1 MLSARV
7 VVVRSFRR
15 SNMTHVEFWS
25 ERCYIPMPLHT
36 SRIDHRCSDA
46 QGLRNPESR
55 QPRGAAAGRRRS
67 GPTHLTPELQNG
79 RDPARMSSQR
89 LTRGVAPHAQTP
101 KSRRSDSQDCEENPS
116 LFGFLLG
123 TRDARGSICRAQTL
137 GGPALSPSARA
148 GVSTLSLEVRWAVA
162 KDISVTAMFRIHL
175 VEKPWEKRNCTCCC
189 DAGSETHLGQGSC
202 AVCLHGTCGRASCR
216 DGKLT

>member
-1 MLSARV
+1 MLRVCGKPPAPGASLGAR
-7 VVVRSFRR
+7 RAGD
-15 SNMTHVEFWS
+15 TP
-25 ERCYIPMPLHT
+25 ERQRTAH
-36 SRIDHRCSDA
+36 SQR
-46 QGLRNPESR
+46 
-55 QPRGAAAGRRRS
+55 AAG
-67 GPTHLTPELQNG
+67 GPEVS
-79 RDPARMSSQR
+79 R
-89 LTRGVAPHAQTP
+89 HAQTP

-148 GVSTLSLEVRWAVA
+148 GVSTLSLEVHWAVA

>member
-1 MLSARV
+1 LLHPHATSHIKNRSPML
-7 VVVRSFRR
+7 
-15 SNMTHVEFWS
+15 
-25 ERCYIPMPLHT
+25 
-36 SRIDHRCSDA
+36 RCSGFA
-46 QGLRNPESR
+46 ESR
-55 QPRGAAAGRRRS
+55 QPLGARRAGDTPERQRVQRTAHSQRAAG
-67 GPTHLTPELQNG
+67 GPEVS
-79 RDPARMSSQR
+79 R
-89 LTRGVAPHAQTP
+89 HAQTP

>member
-1 MLSARV
+1 MATSHIKNRSPML
-7 VVVRSFRR
+7 
-15 SNMTHVEFWS
+15 
-25 ERCYIPMPLHT
+25 
-36 SRIDHRCSDA
+36 RCSGFA
-46 QGLRNPESR
+46 ESR
-55 QPRGAAAGRRRS
+55 QPRRR
-67 GPTHLTPELQNG
+67 GPERADTPENG
-79 RDPARMSSQR
+79 TAETPPACSQR

-123 TRDARGSICRAQTL
+123 TRDAGVDLPRTNL

-148 GVSTLSLEVRWAVA
+148 GVSTLSLEVHWAVA

>member
-1 MLSARV
+1 MCYVCMCIHAERARGRGPLV
-7 VVVRSFRR
+7 HMWNSGSGVNVATSPR
-15 SNMTHVEFWS
+15 
-25 ERCYIPMPLHT
+25 PLHI

-123 TRDARGSICRAQTL
+123 TRDAGVDLPRTNF
-137 GGPALSPSARA
+137 GGPCPEPQRPGGSLDPESRGPLGCREGHFRYRHVPHSPRGEAL
-148 GVSTLSLEVRWAVA
+148 GEA
-162 KDISVTAMFRIHL
+162 KLYML
-175 VEKPWEKRNCTCCC
+175 
-189 DAGSETHLGQGSC
+189 L
-202 AVCLHGTCGRASCR
+202 
-216 DGKLT
+216 

>member
-1 MLSARV
+1 MATSHIKNRSPML
-7 VVVRSFRR
+7 
-15 SNMTHVEFWS
+15 
-25 ERCYIPMPLHT
+25 
-36 SRIDHRCSDA
+36 RCSGFA
-46 QGLRNPESR
+46 ESR
-55 QPRGAAAGRRRS
+55 QPRGAAAGGA
-67 GPTHLTPELQNG
+67 GPTHLTPRTAETP
-79 RDPARMSSQR
+79 PACSQR

-101 KSRRSDSQDCEENPS
+101 KSRRSDSQDC
-116 LFGFLLG
+116 FKR
-123 TRDARGSICRAQTL
+123 TRAFSDSCSARATRGSICRAQTL

>member
-1 MLSARV
+1 VPCAGRFMCYVCMCIHAERARGRGPLV
-7 VVVRSFRR
+7 HMWNSGSGVNVATSPR
-15 SNMTHVEFWS
+15 
-25 ERCYIPMPLHT
+25 PLHI

-162 KDISVTAMFRIHL
+162 KDISVTAMFRIEG
-175 VEKPWEKRNCTCCC
+175 VVDR
-189 DAGSETHLGQGSC
+189 SLG
-202 AVCLHGTCGRASCR
+202 
-216 DGKLT
+216 

>member
-1 MLSARV
+1 
-7 VVVRSFRR
+7 
-15 SNMTHVEFWS
+15 MTHVEFWCK
-25 ERCYIPMPLHT
+25 RCYIPKGHFT
-36 SRIDHRCSDA
+36 HQESITDA
-46 QGLRNPESR
+46 PMLRVCGKPPAPGR
-55 QPRGAAAGRRRS
+55 GRRRS
-67 GPTHLTPELQNG
+67 GKPGSPWERADTPDTRTAETP
-79 RDPARMSSQR
+79 PACSQR

-101 KSRRSDSQDCEENPS
+101 KSRRSDSQDC
-116 LFGFLLG
+116 FKR
-123 TRDARGSICRAQTL
+123 TRAFSDTDSCSARATRESICRAQTL

-216 DGKLT
+216 DGKFT

>member
-1 MLSARV
+1 MLHPQR
-7 VVVRSFRR
+7 
-15 SNMTHVEFWS
+15 
-25 ERCYIPMPLHT
+25 PLHT

-46 QGLRNPESR
+46 QGLRKAASPSAS
-55 QPRGAAAGRRRS
+55 PGARPPAERHAGS
-67 GPTHLTPELQNG
+67 GPTHHRTAETP
-79 RDPARMSSQR
+79 RACSQR

-123 TRDARGSICRAQTL
+123 TRDAGVDLPRTNF
-137 GGPALSPSARA
+137 GGPCPEPQRSGGSLDPESRGPLGCREGHFRYRHVPHSPRGEAL
-148 GVSTLSLEVRWAVA
+148 GEA
-162 KDISVTAMFRIHL
+162 K
-175 VEKPWEKRNCTCCC
+175 NCTCCC